1 MIDSPPGHWA
11 RWITGAQ
18 IRAMRG
24 FLGWRPSRLA
34 TESKLSVLTVRRAEE
49 RDGIPPINA
58 SSFDA
63 LQNALEAAG
72 IVFLDEDDDGQGVR
86 LRKLV
91 K

>member
-1 MIDSPPGHWA
+1 M
-11 RWITGAQ
+11 
-18 IRAMRG
+18 
-24 FLGWRPSRLA
+24 
-34 TESKLSVLTVRRAEE
+34 RRAEE